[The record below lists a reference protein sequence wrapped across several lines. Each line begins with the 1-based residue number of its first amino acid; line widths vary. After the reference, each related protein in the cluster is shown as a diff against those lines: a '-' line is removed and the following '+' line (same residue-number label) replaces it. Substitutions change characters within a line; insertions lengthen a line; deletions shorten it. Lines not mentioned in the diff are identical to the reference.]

1 MKSLSLALIR
11 IALLAGVLSLA
22 ACGAGTGGT
31 STGGASTGGA
41 SSTAPTA
48 MPKPKPT
55 TPPPITAAYCQSI
68 MTVAQANQI
77 MNPPVQA
84 TTINAQSSPEVGVCR
99 YDPPQAQF
107 AIVKILI
114 DEKAYTGPKPV
125 PEATIAQLV
134 SQLESSPGATIT
146 TTTPVSGVGDQA
158 EFLAASVS
166 ESGMSF
172 YVDAFYVI
180 YGNVAFMCDD
190 FHMNTKPDDA
200 TQQNELQQCAE
211 QVVNRLNS

>member
-22 ACGAGTGGT
+22 ACSSGGTSTGGT
-31 STGGASTGGA
+31 STGGTT
-41 SSTAPTA
+41 STAPTA
-48 MPKPKPT
+48 TPKPKPT

-68 MTVAQANQI
+68 MTLAQANQI

-84 TTINAQSSPEVGVCR
+84 TTINAQSSPDVGVCR

-107 AIVKILI
+107 AIVKILV

-134 SQLESSPGATIT
+134 GQLESDPGANVT
-146 TTTPVSGVGDQA
+146 TTKPVSGVGDQA

-166 ESGMSF
+166 ESGMSL

-190 FHMNTKPDDA
+190 FHMNTQPDDTA
-200 TQQNELQQCAE
+200 QMNELQQCAE
-211 QVVNRLNS
+211 QVVTRLNA